1 MVFQVSS
8 GDLGISVHPRL
19 SVVAVMDHGH
29 TAPVMEVSSLST
41 SVGVPQA
48 GCWGDLRWASEP
60 FANENSNH
68 LWW

>member
-8 GDLGISVHPRL
+8 GDLGISVYPRL

-29 TAPVMEVSSLST
+29 TTPVMEVSSLST
-41 SVGVPQA
+41 SVGVPQQGVGVICA
-48 GCWGDLRWASEP
+48 GASEP